1 MNLVRNA
8 IEAMTDYKHRELVL
22 QSRMNEAGQVE
33 IGVLDSGPGVSEGA
47 AKGLFTPFVTTKKDG
62 TGLGLAI
69 CRTIVEAHGGKLWHE
84 NRRSGGAAFRFT
96 LPPATT

>member
-8 IEAMTDYKHRELVL
+8 IDAMTDHDRRELIL
-22 QSRMNEAGQVE
+22 QSRMNEAGLIE
-33 IGVLDSGPGVSEGA
+33 ISVIDSGPGVTEA
-47 AKGLFTPFVTTKKDG
+47 VAKRLFTPFMTTKKDG

-84 NRRSGGAAFRFT
+84 KSPFGRGVV
-96 LPPATT
+96 